1 MNDSEKRV
9 LEYVRKCSADGYS
22 PSVRDICRELG
33 FSAPSTAHTY
43 LTRLINEG
51 YLERA
56 GKTGRQ
62 IRPVE
67 DRPVSIP
74 VVTKYSH
81 GLPVIDPS
89 GEHVF
94 FLPDRKP
101 QGQLFAIHA
110 ETRSPQTGIE
120 ASDIVI
126 AETTDYAAQ
135 DEAAVILQENR
146 FPEFVRLR
154 AGRSSDADEPVI
166 GRIIGII
173 RYIR

>member
-94 FLPDRKP
+94 FLPDRNYSSNFLRNSFK
-101 QGQLFAIHA
+101 
-110 ETRSPQTGIE
+110 TTSRRE
-120 ASDIVI
+120 APFSFH
-126 AETTDYAAQ
+126 
-135 DEAAVILQENR
+135 L
-146 FPEFVRLR
+146 
-154 AGRSSDADEPVI
+154 SI
-166 GRIIGII
+166 GR
-173 RYIR
+173 RM